1 MKYPNTTN
9 ALINQHKKPGTGYF
23 FLALVWLF
31 ALALAPTQ
39 GWSQT
44 KKDLEDKRK
53 KIIRDI
59 ETTQRMINKTAK
71 NREAAYDR
79 YIALQSQIQS
89 REALIQTLEAEITA
103 AEDGISRNQVVI
115 GSLSSDIANM
125 REEYGKT
132 VRNAFRRKTL
142 SNPVLYILSASN
154 LNQAF
159 RRWLFLRKYDER
171 RREQAEAIR
180 LTQEMLAKKNQG
192 LQETRIEKENLLA
205 SIQGQKT
212 TLSEELTEKDV
223 MLKELGKDESRLKSD
238 LEKKREAHEALN
250 NAIETIIQE
259 EVRKRVEEARSK
271 PKPAAEVP
279 AKPAPKPAEKTPE
292 TKPAKGPDPSPPP
305 APTPAPAAEN
315 VVAAAD
321 NMTLSFQKNKGRLPW
336 PVESGFISKGY
347 GKQKHP
353 TLKNIEITNNGVDI
367 RTEEGAAVR
376 SVADGKVA
384 GVQFV
389 PGHDYTVIL
398 QHGDYYTVYTNLAS
412 TSLSKG
418 QDVKARQQ
426 IGQVSTNNITGTSEL
441 HFEVWQQKERMNP
454 ALWIKK

>member
-1 MKYPNTTN
+1 MN
-9 ALINQHKKPGTGYF
+9 AWTNQHKKSGTGYF
-23 FLALVWLF
+23 ILTLVWLF
-31 ALALAPTQ
+31 ALAFAPTQ

-44 KKDLEDKRK
+44 KKDLEEKRK

-142 SNPVLYILSASN
+142 SNPILYILSANN

-271 PKPAAEVP
+271 PKPVAEAP
-279 AKPAPKPAEKTPE
+279 PKPAPKPAEKVTDS
-292 TKPAKGPDPSPPP
+292 KPAKGPDPSPPP
-305 APTPAPAAEN
+305 VPAPAPAVEN

-321 NMTLSFQKNKGRLPW
+321 NLTLNFQKNKGRLPW
-336 PVESGFISKGY
+336 PVESGFVSRGY

-418 QDVKARQQ
+418 QDVKAKQQ